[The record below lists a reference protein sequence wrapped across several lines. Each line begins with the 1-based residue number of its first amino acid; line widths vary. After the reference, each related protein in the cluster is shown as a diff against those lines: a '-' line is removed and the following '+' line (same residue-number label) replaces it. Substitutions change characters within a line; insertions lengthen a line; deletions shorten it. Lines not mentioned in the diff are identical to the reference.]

1 MDKMKR
7 SGIICLASI
16 MIMLLI
22 FHPFVALAGNSS
34 ATDLTTEEKQWL
46 LNHKDKTLIMGV
58 TPYAGEEFFYEN
70 GIEKGYLQKLVDR
83 INEDIGTKIIVKTLD
98 WKDMLPGL
106 KNGKIDIVVGA
117 NETADRK
124 TFMAFT
130 EPIRKVPYA
139 LFSLKNGEVNTL
151 ADIDSRIVAFLE
163 GDIVIDM
170 MQNLYPKLKYNRV
183 DVKSP
188 EEAFAL
194 MEKGKVDAFVNS
206 GDELA
211 YELLWNHP
219 KARSVWEL
227 ETITSDMTLST
238 RLEDK
243 ILASILSAEIANAK
257 KDFIPQILSD
267 AKIQYIRKVI
277 KITPEER
284 KWLETDGVINAGVRE
299 GFLPFDYLDGDKY
312 VGIAGMVVSH
322 FAEMIGAKV
331 VPKSGTRASLL
342 TELYLG
348 NIDTLCTAK
357 SDEIA
362 KNAIFPTPF
371 YKERDMIYGKAD
383 SPEIIDVYG
392 LDGKKIA
399 VEKGSPQNDL
409 LLKNLSKPEFIYTN
423 NVKESIKAVSEGKA
437 DYMVENVTIA
447 KYYAEEL
454 GAFSLVAKGN
464 TSSDSYNYI
473 AINRNKPVIESLF
486 NKVLPLMNI
495 EKEKRD
501 GYQSVPHKTLIQNNN
516 QIYLVFLGA
525 LILFIILAVPVNIF
539 IFRRLL
545 RARTEKEVLGLKE
558 NLLYIDSL
566 TGLYNKNYFNDK
578 LKPEINGMEFPQA
591 LIILDMNNLKD
602 INDNFGHLAGDISL
616 KVIGEII
623 KGISIKC
630 DAFRFG
636 GDEFLIVLYGEE
648 ADKGEY
654 IQDRIDVLCENRMID
669 FPTGEKM
676 YIKIA
681 SGYAKRESDAVSFEE
696 LFRDADRKM
705 YTDKRYKKAES
716 KTFDNIDGG
725 K

>member
-1 MDKMKR
+1 MSKMKKN
-7 SGIICLASI
+7 GIIYLLSI
-16 MIMLLI
+16 MIVLSV
-22 FHPFVALAGNSS
+22 FHPLVAFAGGSS
-34 ATDLTTEEKQWL
+34 IADLTATEKTWL

-70 GIEKGYLQKLVDR
+70 NIEKGYLQKLVNR
-83 INEDIGTKIIVKTLD
+83 INENTGTKISVKTFD
-98 WKDMLPGL
+98 WKDMLSGL
-106 KNGKIDIVVGA
+106 KSGKIDIVVGA

-151 ADIDSRIVAFLE
+151 ADINKRVVAFLE
-163 GDIVIDM
+163 GDIVINM
-170 MQNLYPKLKYNRV
+170 MQNLYPKLKYNSV
-183 DVKSP
+183 YVKSP
-188 EEAFAL
+188 DEAFAL
-194 MEKGKVDAFVNS
+194 MEAGKVDAFINS

-227 ETITSDMTLST
+227 DTITSDMTLST

-243 ILASILSAEIANAK
+243 ILAGILSKEIANAK
-257 KDFIPQILSD
+257 EEFIPQILND

-277 KITPEER
+277 NITSEER
-284 KWLETDGVINAGVRE
+284 KWLESDAVIKAGVIE
-299 GFLPFDYLDGDKY
+299 DFLPFDYLNGNQY
-312 VGIAGMVVSH
+312 EGIAGMVVSN
-322 FAEMIGAKV
+322 FAEMIGATV
-331 VPKSGTRASLL
+331 IPISGTRASLL

-348 NIDTLCTAK
+348 NIDTLCSAK
-357 SDEIA
+357 LEGA
-362 KNAIFPTPF
+362 EKNAIFGTPF
-371 YKERDMIYGKAD
+371 YKERDLIYGKVD
-383 SPEIIDVYG
+383 SPEIIDMYG
-392 LDGKKIA
+392 LEGKKIA
-399 VEKGSPQNDL
+399 IIKTSSQYEL
-409 LLKNLSKPEFIYTN
+409 LLKNLSKPDFIFTN
-423 NVKESIKAVSEGKA
+423 SVKESIAAVREGKA
-437 DYMVENVTIA
+437 DYMVENSTVT
-447 KYYAEEL
+447 KYYTEEL
-454 GAFSLVAKGN
+454 GAFSLVPKGN

-473 AINRNKPVIESLF
+473 AINRNKPEIASLF
-486 NKVLPLMNI
+486 DKVLPLMNI

-501 GYQSVPHKTLIQNNN
+501 GYQSVPHKTAIQKNNN
-516 QIYLVFLGA
+516 IYLVFLGA
-525 LILFIILAVPVNIF
+525 LVAVIIIAIPVNIF
-539 IFRRLL
+539 VFGRLL
-545 RARTEKEVLGLKE
+545 KARTEKEVAAQKE
-558 NLLYIDSL
+558 KLLYIDSL

-578 LKPEINGMEFPQA
+578 LKSEINRMEFPQA

-616 KVIGEII
+616 KTIGEII
-623 KGISIKC
+623 KGINIKC

-676 YIKIA
+676 HIKIA
-681 SGYAKRESDAVSFEE
+681 SGYAKRESEAVSFEE

-716 KTFDNIDGG
+716 KNFENVDGG